1 MRCPKCSTDTLTP
14 FGMIEGV
21 HVDFCGSCKGIWF
34 DQGELAFYT
43 ETPVDIPKLDQALA
57 AGRDTGRKCPKCIT
71 PCLFEVRYLPGKD
84 LLLDVCPACHGV
96 FVDRGELP
104 KIEALSVEVRGA
116 EAIVKVAAELEKRGY
131 KILGM
136 QARDSKY

>member
-1 MRCPKCSTDTLTP
+1 MKCPKCSTDTLDP

-21 HVDFCGSCKGIWF
+21 NVDFCGSCKGIWF

-57 AGRDTGRKCPKCIT
+57 AGRDTGALCPRCAARN
-71 PCLFEVRYLPGKD
+71 LLEVRYRPGAD
-84 LLLDVCPACHGV
+84 LLLDVCPSCRGV

-104 KIEALSVEVRGA
+104 KIEAMSVEVRGA
-116 EAIVKVAAELEKRGY
+116 EAIVQVAAQLEARGY

-136 QARDSKY
+136 QTRDSKS